1 MCIRTGLEI
10 RALACSAWHI
20 CAAIAWQISAECF
33 VAAATES
40 GDDDALRGQRPDESR
55 GSMPI
60 LVAVWDPLPIYR
72 RGMLATLSAAG
83 FAVETAAD
91 LLDWA
96 QQEHRLVVMLTLSTP
111 ADWAVLE
118 RLREERP
125 AVLVVAVLP
134 DADAQSYVRAVA
146 AGATS
151 AVPRDAAPEAVRRVV
166 EDVLRGVSSLPA
178 EAMAALAAPH
188 ERPTHVPEPSPPELD
203 WLRELAVGATV
214 AQLAE
219 RSGYSERAM
228 FRLLRELYARLGVR
242 NRTEALMLAQRR
254 GWL

>member
-1 MCIRTGLEI
+1 
-10 RALACSAWHI
+10 
-20 CAAIAWQISAECF
+20 
-33 VAAATES
+33 
-40 GDDDALRGQRPDESR
+40 
-55 GSMPI
+55 MPI
-60 LVAVWDPLPIYR
+60 CVAVSDPLPIYR
-72 RGMLATLSAAG
+72 QGMLATLAAAG
-83 FAVETAAD
+83 YAAEAAGD

-96 QQEHRLVVMLTLSTP
+96 QQEYRLVVMLTLWTP

-118 RLREERP
+118 RLRDERP
-125 AVLVVAVLP
+125 AVVVVAVLP
-134 DADAQSYVRAVA
+134 EADPHAYVRAVA

-151 AVPRDAAPEAVRRVV
+151 AVPRDAAPETVRRIV
-166 EDVLRGVSSLPA
+166 EDVLRGISSLPA
-178 EAMAALAAPH
+178 EAVAALAAPH
-188 ERPTHVPEPSPPELD
+188 ERPTHMPEPSPPERD

>member
-1 MCIRTGLEI
+1 
-10 RALACSAWHI
+10 
-20 CAAIAWQISAECF
+20 
-33 VAAATES
+33 
-40 GDDDALRGQRPDESR
+40 
-55 GSMPI
+55 MPI
-60 LVAVWDPLPIYR
+60 CVAVSDPLPIYR
-72 RGMLATLSAAG
+72 QGMLATLAAAG
-83 FAVETAAD
+83 FAVEAAGD

-96 QQEHRLVVMLTLSTP
+96 QQEQRLVVMLTLWTP

-118 RLREERP
+118 RFRDKRP
-125 AVLVVAVLP
+125 AVVVVAVLP
-134 DADAQSYVRAVA
+134 DADPHAYVRAVA

-151 AVPRDAAPEAVRRVV
+151 AVPRDAAPETVRRVV
-166 EDVLRGVSSLPA
+166 EDVFRGISSLPS
-178 EAMAALAAPH
+178 EAVAALAAPH
-188 ERPTHVPEPSPPELD
+188 ERPTDIPEPSPPERD
-203 WLRELAVGATV
+203 WLRELAAGATV